1 MIRWRA
7 VTAVLWCIAAGVV
20 AAPLTLHEAQ
30 QLLFRNNTVIRM
42 AEVEREKAEAELAEA
57 RAAWLPTV
65 EAKGAWQWLSE
76 RNSIAFSMPSPVPG
90 NAPLNIDRTIGTNTR
105 TELGID
111 CTYPLFT
118 GFARKLDSEG
128 KQEAIA
134 LRQAVV
140 ESTRN
145 RTSLTLGL
153 LYLQWQ
159 LSFKEAAVRREL
171 CTSLDAVCVQTQERV
186 NAGVFLRSRLL
197 DAQARRRMAEVDLAG
212 ARQKTDSL
220 RYELLALVA
229 SSDSAAVPDTTGF
242 AGRLAAPSADAGVD
256 STRPELSAIRRGE
269 AQVAITDKLL
279 SYRYLPKLIGMAG
292 VRYANPGL
300 AMGDDRFMGYGIVGL
315 QLTWNLFDGFR
326 GKARERQLAHARQ
339 LLTLKYRQASDDF
352 EKRLLQLQRQIDLL
366 GRRCD
371 AALEARDAASALAE
385 ALKQCIEA
393 GTATQVEYL
402 NALVGAAQA
411 ELMVVQL
418 WTARD
423 MASLQALYAAG
434 ASIEF

>member
-7 VTAVLWCIAAGVV
+7 VTAVLWCIAAGAV

-105 TELGID
+105 TELEID

-229 SSDSAAVPDTTGF
+229 SSDSAAVPDTTGL
-242 AGRLAAPSADAGVD
+242 AGRLSAPSADAGVD

-279 SYRYLPKLIGMAG
+279 SYRYLPKLIGS
-292 VRYANPGL
+292 
-300 AMGDDRFMGYGIVGL
+300 RFRV
-315 QLTWNLFDGFR
+315 
-326 GKARERQLAHARQ
+326 
-339 LLTLKYRQASDDF
+339 
-352 EKRLLQLQRQIDLL
+352 QR
-366 GRRCD
+366 
-371 AALEARDAASALAE
+371 
-385 ALKQCIEA
+385 
-393 GTATQVEYL
+393 
-402 NALVGAAQA
+402 
-411 ELMVVQL
+411 
-418 WTARD
+418 
-423 MASLQALYAAG
+423 
-434 ASIEF
+434 